1 MSGGLIRFAVPR
13 SSGWCMHRN
22 CFVLYQLKSH
32 LNVCIKTK
40 KGAGGF
46 SISAAAAAAR
56 RERGVIIKV
65 VLHQRLL
72 PFESHLISGHATLKN
87 ITIKSSVTLPLTNN
101 YLVWDAG
108 GCHIGNFLGW
118 YFWFDSFGSRS
129 WIV

>member
-1 MSGGLIRFAVPR
+1 MYK
-13 SSGWCMHRN
+13 N
-22 CFVLYQLKSH
+22 K
-32 LNVCIKTK
+32 K

-87 ITIKSSVTLPLTNN
+87 ITIKSSVTPL
-101 YLVWDAG
+101 
-108 GCHIGNFLGW
+108 
-118 YFWFDSFGSRS
+118 
-129 WIV
+129 